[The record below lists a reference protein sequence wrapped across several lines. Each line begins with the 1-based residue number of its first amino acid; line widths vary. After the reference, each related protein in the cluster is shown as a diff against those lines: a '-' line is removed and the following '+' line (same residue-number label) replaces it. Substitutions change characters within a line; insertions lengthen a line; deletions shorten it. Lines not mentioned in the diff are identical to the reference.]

1 MNSTLA
7 CDVCV
12 ASVRLVQAELNMS
25 NATVAGISAA
35 VKVLCAALATRAGNK
50 ECDLIVSSVDE
61 IVSWLSSGFS
71 RLEICQKLRLCA
83 E

>member
-7 CDVCV
+7 CELCE
-12 ASVRLVQAELNMS
+12 ASVQLVQAELNMS

-35 VKVLCAALATRAGNK
+35 VKVLCAALAARAADR
-50 ECDLIVSSVDE
+50 ECDVIVNSVDK